1 MDDSVP
7 TQRTF
12 QICLP
17 IRIATSKRK
26 LDALNLNVYRN
37 LHHRSLHAQKKNFS
51 REVGKLVRGLP
62 FMETITLHYDI
73 YPKTKRRLD
82 IMNVGSI
89 VDKYFSDTLVEEGV
103 IPDDDLKHVTFV
115 SFGFGGLSK
124 KEHVLVT
131 ITETSEPKRSKE
143 PMRILLDDSDIQTAL
158 TAYVEEQG
166 IPNATGVEIT
176 VEDGELVAEVM
187 TDKAE
192 KKPKSAT
199 TMRPKSRGGRPK
211 DSKSKPKE
219 PEVTPDVAEVDA
231 SGSAGD
237 DSGTGPDADKEDGG
251 TSEEATS
258 KPKTDSGKN
267 LFGDEENESS
277 NESGPQE
284 EEETPADPKPV
295 KRSSIFDT

>member
-12 QICLP
+12 QIRLP
-17 IRIATSKRK
+17 MRIATSKRK

-37 LHHRSLHAQKKNFS
+37 LHHRSLHSQKKNFS
-51 REVGKLVRGLP
+51 REVGKLVKELP

-115 SFGFGGLSK
+115 SFGFGGLS
-124 KEHVLVT
+124 EQEYVLVT

-143 PMRILLDDSDIQTAL
+143 PMRILLDDNDIQTAL
-158 TAYVEEQG
+158 TAYVEQQG

-176 VEDGELVAEVM
+176 IEDGELVAEVM
-187 TDKAE
+187 TGEAE
-192 KKPKSAT
+192 AKPKT
-199 TMRPKSRGGRPK
+199 TSTEPKSRRGRPK
-211 DSKSKPKE
+211 GSKNKPKE
-219 PEVTPDVAEVDA
+219 PEVAPDVAEVDA

-237 DSGTGPDADKEDGG
+237 NTATGPDADEKNGG
-251 TSEEATS
+251 ISEKANS
-258 KPKTDSGKN
+258 KPKANPEKN

-277 NESGPQE
+277 NKSGPQE
-284 EEETPADPKPV
+284 EEEASDYSKPV